1 MISLPLALCSPLLLL
16 PQGELSPAE
25 APRPN
30 IIVIMADDMG
40 YSDIGCF
47 GGEIQTPNLDLLAA
61 DGVRFSE
68 FYNTGRC
75 CPTRA
80 SLLTGRYP
88 HQAGIGWMTNEGS
101 NRGQDFGYPGY
112 TGELNRGSLTFAETL
127 SSAGY
132 RTLMAGKW
140 HVGTF
145 AGMWPMDRG
154 FERFYGLIRGA
165 SNHFKPHPDK
175 LLMEGRRPVAP
186 GEDFYS
192 SDSFTDA
199 AITYVRESRER
210 SADPFML
217 YLSFTAPHWPVHA
230 PDEDIE
236 RYRGKYDAGW
246 EPMRAA
252 RHARMKELGILKP
265 DCELSPLDVK
275 AWEETD
281 PERREV
287 LAHRMAIYAAMVDRL
302 DQNVGRLINTLKE
315 LGVFED
321 TLILFFA
328 DNGGCAEGGLMG
340 GSPDEMVGGREGY
353 FLTYGKGWANAS
365 NTPFRMYKHWVH
377 EGGIASPFI
386 AHWPA
391 GIKERGAIRHE
402 PCHLIDIAPTLYE
415 LSGARYPASHAGVE
429 IGDLEGVSLT
439 PLFRGEGIN
448 RGQPIFFEH
457 EGNRAVRDGAW
468 KLVARHGKPWELF
481 NISEDRSE
489 QRDLAETEPERLREM
504 VSEYE
509 LWAARCGVLPW
520 PLKRR
525 EGYEP
530 PRYEYPLTHPELE
543 ALDSGRD
550 G

>member
-1 MISLPLALCSPLLLL
+1 MTSLPLALCSSLLLVA
-16 PQGELSPAE
+16 QGDVTPRE

-101 NRGQDFGYPGY
+101 DRGQDYGYPSY
-112 TGELNRGSLTFAETL
+112 TGELNRSSLTFAETL
-127 SSAGY
+127 SNAGY

-145 AGMWPMDRG
+145 AGMWPIDRG

-175 LLMEGRRPVAP
+175 LLMEGRRPIAP

-199 AITYVRESRER
+199 AISYVRESRER

-246 EPMRAA
+246 EPMRAT
-252 RHARMKELGILKP
+252 RHARMKELGILRP

-302 DQNVGRLINTLKE
+302 DQNVGRLISTLKE

-391 GIKERGAIRHE
+391 GIKEKGAIRHE

-415 LSGARYPASHAGVE
+415 LSGARYPKSHAGVE
-429 IGDLEGVSLT
+429 IGELEGVSLT
-439 PLFRGEGIN
+439 PLFRGGDIN
-448 RGQPIFFEH
+448 RAEPIFFEH

-481 NISEDRSE
+481 KIDEDRSE
-489 QRDLAETEPERLREM
+489 QRDLAKDEPERLTEM
-504 VSEYE
+504 VSKYE

-530 PRYEYPLTHPELE
+530 TRYEYPLTHPELE
-543 ALDSGRD
+543 ALDSARD
-550 G
+550 N